1 MFLADVGLSQK
12 VIKLSLLV
20 VFAAGGPAQDGD
32 CVADP
37 GEGWGARRHHLEH
50 RSHHR
55 PHRQGDGQDQEE
67 PYSKVSMNMNTQV
80 TCK

>member
-1 MFLADVGLSQK
+1 MVHFISFILLAMPFAFCTREKHPWTQFAESAETGASTMFLADVGLSQK

-37 GEGWGARRHHLEH
+37 GEG
-50 RSHHR
+50 
-55 PHRQGDGQDQEE
+55 
-67 PYSKVSMNMNTQV
+67 
-80 TCK
+80 